1 MNLPVMGDR
10 LPTQGNRVTRGIARL
25 VLRLLGW
32 RFEGTLPNREKLVG
46 ILAPHTTAWD
56 FVIGIT
62 AVAAI
67 GIRVSWFGVDWM
79 FRIPFMRAIGG
90 VPINR
95 SKTYGVVR
103 GAVEE
108 FGRRERFIL
117 GLSPEGSRKKVV
129 PWKTGFHRIARGA
142 GVPIMLVAID
152 HTEKWIRFGP
162 LVDPSEDYEADMR
175 EIVRPFY
182 AEAEEKYPDQ
192 FGFE

>member
-1 MNLPVMGDR
+1 MNLPAMGDR
-10 LPTQGNRVTRGIARL
+10 LPKQGNRWTRGLARL
-25 VLRLLGW
+25 VLRMRGW
-32 RFEGTLPNREKLVG
+32 RFEGTLPNCEKLVG

-67 GIRVSWFGVDWM
+67 GVRVSWFGVDWM

-90 VPINR
+90 IPVDR
-95 SKTYGVVR
+95 SRTYGVVE

-108 FGRRERFIL
+108 FGRRERFVL

-142 GVPIMLVAID
+142 GVPILLVGID
-152 HTEKWIRFGP
+152 HQEKWIRFGP
-162 LVDPSEDYEADMR
+162 LFEPSDDYDADMR

-182 AEAEEKYPDQ
+182 AEAEKKYPDQ
-192 FGFE
+192 FGF